1 MTRRFLRFASWAA
14 VAVAALAIAAALCLA
29 AAWLVVDW
37 TDEGADEYAG
47 GMVLRDSAGRVM
59 RVSLGPNDVDCR
71 PYYHADPEDWIVKA
85 IVASEDGTF
94 WTHCGVRPLSAL
106 RAAFQNVTTGR
117 RVSGAS
123 TITMQAVRLIAPH
136 PKSLKWKFIE
146 AVKALKMERRKDK
159 RWILSQY
166 LNRAPYGS
174 NFVGIEAAANGW
186 FGKGAK
192 ELGIGEAACLAG
204 MVQAP
209 SRFRPD
215 RSLDSLLKRR
225 EYVLGRMLTLGYIT

>member
-37 TDEGADEYAG
+37 TDEGAGEYAG

-94 WTHCGVRPLSAL
+94 WTH
-106 RAAFQNVTTGR
+106 
-117 RVSGAS
+117 
-123 TITMQAVRLIAPH
+123 
-136 PKSLKWKFIE
+136 
-146 AVKALKMERRKDK
+146 
-159 RWILSQY
+159 
-166 LNRAPYGS
+166 
-174 NFVGIEAAANGW
+174 
-186 FGKGAK
+186 
-192 ELGIGEAACLAG
+192 
-204 MVQAP
+204 
-209 SRFRPD
+209 
-215 RSLDSLLKRR
+215 
-225 EYVLGRMLTLGYIT
+225 